1 MRQWMG
7 VLAMLALLAAT
18 ASAQQAP
25 QRGQGGRGGQR
36 GGPRPLTLS
45 IEALRKLGLSA
56 GQIEK
61 VAAARGELERERVK
75 LEAQLKAADDAVVA
89 AGAASARLRGQLGEL
104 WTVRIRKVYE
114 GTMPPEQFKAWEMQ
128 ARMERARRYVR
139 QYQRWLNLKDDQIE
153 DLALMAVPIYEKYDK
168 LEKGEAAAR
177 EALAELRRAEKPDVA
192 AIEAAE
198 KRADELDGQNSY
210 TARTRELREAIR
222 PGLMPDQVERF
233 ERGQRGR

>member
-7 VLAMLALLAAT
+7 ALVALALLGGT
-18 ASAQQAP
+18 ARAQQAP
-25 QRGQGGRGGQR
+25 ERGQGGRR
-36 GGPRPLTLS
+36 DEPRPLTMS
-45 IEALRKLGLSA
+45 IEELRKLGLSA
-56 GQIEK
+56 EQVQK
-61 VAAARGELERERVK
+61 VSAARAELERERVT

-89 AGAASARLRGQLGEL
+89 AGAAASRVRDQLGEL

-114 GTMPPEQFKAWEMQ
+114 GIMTPEQLKSWEMQ
-128 ARMERARRYVR
+128 ARMGRARRYVR
-139 QYQRWLNLKDDQIE
+139 QFQRWLNLKDDQIE
-153 DLALMAVPIYEKYDK
+153 DLALMVVPVYDKYDK

-198 KRADELDGQNSY
+198 KRVEELDGQNSY
-210 TARTRELREAIR
+210 TARSREMREAMR

-233 ERGQRGR
+233 ERGQRRP